1 MEGIDG
7 EEVGKMVK
15 ERAQAVQEINDVC
28 FFPPNSSTSAYTSL
42 IDAT

>member
-15 ERAQAVQEINDVC
+15 ERAQAVREINDVC
-28 FFPPNSSTSAYTSL
+28 FFSPNSSTSAHASL